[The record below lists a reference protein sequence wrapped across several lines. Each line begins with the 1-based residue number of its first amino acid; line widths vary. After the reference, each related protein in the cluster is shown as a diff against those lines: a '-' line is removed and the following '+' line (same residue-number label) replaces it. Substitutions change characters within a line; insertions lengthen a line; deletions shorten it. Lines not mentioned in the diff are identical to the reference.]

1 MVYYI
6 AINKW
11 ATLTIGNCKSPQEG
25 ESVEFFWIQG
35 KYNVFYWLVGPFIGL
50 RRVSE
55 LEFRFTDLLCQN
67 MGHKTWPQTIS
78 VALVKSQGCVFDRSS
93 QNSRERGTF

>member
-11 ATLTIGNCKSPQEG
+11 ATWTIGNCRSPQEG
-25 ESVEFFWIQG
+25 ESVEYFWIQG
-35 KYNVFYWLVGPFIGL
+35 ECNVFYWLLGPFIGL
-50 RRVSE
+50 SE

-67 MGHKTWPQTIS
+67 MSHKTWPQTIS
-78 VALVKSQGCVFDRSS
+78 VALVKAQCCVFDRSF
-93 QNSRERGTF
+93 QNSRERSTF